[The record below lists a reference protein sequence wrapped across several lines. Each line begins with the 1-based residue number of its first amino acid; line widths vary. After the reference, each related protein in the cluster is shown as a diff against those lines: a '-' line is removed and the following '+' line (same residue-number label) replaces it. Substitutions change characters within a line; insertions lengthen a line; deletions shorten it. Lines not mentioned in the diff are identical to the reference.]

1 MKTTKKIQITIL
13 LVLFTIIAKANTI
26 EIFFQKSDKFFSTFV
41 VDGKV
46 EYEALKYNS
55 ELLDE
60 TLQIASSIN
69 INSLDTNSYK
79 AFWINIYNLMVI
91 KGILNNYP
99 MKSVQEVKGF
109 FDNKT
114 YTIANQE
121 MTLQFIEKNLLRRV
135 MKDPLLN
142 FVLVCAANG
151 CPPLLNKAYT
161 ADFVDDQLENQTKIS
176 INNPNFVRV
185 DNIKK
190 TVEVSQLFDWYKED
204 FLDKNGRIIDF
215 INKYRTEKIDESYT
229 IGYYKYD
236 WSLNSIK

>member
-99 MKSVQEVKGF
+99 
-109 FDNKT
+109 
-114 YTIANQE
+114 
-121 MTLQFIEKNLLRRV
+121 KN
-135 MKDPLLN
+135 
-142 FVLVCAANG
+142 
-151 CPPLLNKAYT
+151 
-161 ADFVDDQLENQTKIS
+161 
-176 INNPNFVRV
+176 
-185 DNIKK
+185 
-190 TVEVSQLFDWYKED
+190 
-204 FLDKNGRIIDF
+204 
-215 INKYRTEKIDESYT
+215 
-229 IGYYKYD
+229 
-236 WSLNSIK
+236 

>member
-13 LVLFTIIAKANTI
+13 LVLFTVIAKANTI
-26 EIFFQKSDKFFSTFV
+26 DIFFQKSNIFFSTFV

-69 INSLDTNSYK
+69 INSLDINSYK
-79 AFWINIYNLMVI
+79 AFWINIYNLQVI

-99 MKSVQEVKGF
+99 MKSVQEIKGF

-151 CPPLLNKAYT
+151 CPPLLNKAYM
-161 ADFVDDQLENQTKIS
+161 ADYVDEQLDNQTKIS

-190 TVEVSQLFDWYKED
+190 TIEVSQLFDWYKED

>member
-99 MKSVQEVKGF
+99 MKSVQEIKGF

>member
-26 EIFFQKSDKFFSTFV
+26 EIFFQKSEKFFSTFV